1 MWNWDT
7 DTTDGQFGKHRFLK
21 PTNDYDPCAGIPIS
35 RLLSVFNCDLNVKV
49 LVGALNQ
56 ENALVGAFSIVDGCE
71 TWNFANYANVCLEL

>member
-1 MWNWDT
+1 MLSGINNINMVSRCEIGT
-7 DTTDGQFGKHRFLK
+7 LDTTDGQFGKHRFLK

-56 ENALVGAFSIVDGCE
+56 ENALVWAFSMVDGYE
-71 TWNFANYANVCLEL
+71 T

>member
-1 MWNWDT
+1 MYCVWRAA
-7 DTTDGQFGKHRFLK
+7 GERGPKLRAGKHRFLK

-56 ENALVGAFSIVDGCE
+56 ENVLVGAFSMVDGCE
-71 TWNFANYANVCLEL
+71 T